1 MSRRSRRDEEDE
13 DDDTLDSARLDVWL
27 WRARFYKT
35 RTLAN
40 QIAEQGRV
48 RVTRN
53 GQVLRGR
60 KPGFQVEV
68 GDELSFSR
76 AGKVVCIEVLAI
88 PHRRG
93 PASEAQGLYRPVDLS
108 DTKPEQ

>member
-1 MSRRSRRDEEDE
+1 MSRRPRRDEDEEDE
-13 DDDTLDSARLDVWL
+13 GLDSARLDVWL

-40 QIAEQGRV
+40 RVVEEGRV
-48 RVTRN
+48 RVTRK

-60 KPGFQVEV
+60 KPSFAVEV
-68 GDELSFSR
+68 GDQLSFSR
-76 AGKVVCIEVLAI
+76 VGKVVCIEVLAI

-93 PASEAQGLYRPVDLS
+93 PASEAQGLYRPVDLG
-108 DTKPEQ
+108 DTKP